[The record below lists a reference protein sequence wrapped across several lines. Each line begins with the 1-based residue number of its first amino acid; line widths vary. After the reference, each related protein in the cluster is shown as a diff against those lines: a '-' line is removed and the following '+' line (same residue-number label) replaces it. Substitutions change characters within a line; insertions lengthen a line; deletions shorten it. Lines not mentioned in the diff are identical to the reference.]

1 MVFDEHNIRQAI
13 MAYADGELDAEQRAA
28 MLGYVTANPEWLT
41 VLRDLERLRATARR
55 VMRDSTPAV
64 PDTVR
69 QRITALAPAAALPIG
84 KTSDA
89 PQPFRWRPL
98 AAAAA
103 VALLLGLAGGLM
115 IPSRPPRSPAA
126 AAPTVPLTLAAAVTR
141 VHVDCSRF
149 PLAGH
154 AGPFP
159 TTGPAAALADSVR
172 QAFHADATHPDLS
185 SLGFEFVGAGPCRVP
200 LDGTIHLLYRA
211 ADPNRRETLS
221 VFVQADRGQ
230 IDLPLRQMAVMT
242 AATEPHPAY
251 VWRADGAVFFLV
263 ADAADVAD
271 KARDVVQLALAR

>member
-1 MVFDEHNIRQAI
+1 MVFDEHNIRQAL
-13 MAYADGELDAEQRAA
+13 MAYADGELDAEHRAA
-28 MLGYVTANPEWLT
+28 MLGYVTAHPEWLT
-41 VLRDLERLRATARR
+41 VLCDLERLRATARR

-64 PDTVR
+64 PDAVR
-69 QRITALAPAAALPIG
+69 QRIRAMVADASLPIG
-84 KTSDA
+84 KT
-89 PQPFRWRPL
+89 PNRPRPFRWRPL
-98 AAAAA
+98 AVAAAI
-103 VALLLGLAGGLM
+103 ALLIGLAGGLM
-115 IPSRPPRSPAA
+115 IPSRPLRSPVAT
-126 AAPTVPLTLAAAVTR
+126 APTVPLTLAAAVTR

-172 QAFHADATHPDLS
+172 KAFHAETSHPDLS
-185 SLGFEFVGAGPCRVP
+185 SLRFDFVGAGPCRVP
-200 LDGTIHLLYRA
+200 LEGTIHLLYRA
-211 ADPNRRETLS
+211 SDPNRRETLS

-230 IDLPLRQMAVMT
+230 IDVPLRQVAVMT
-242 AATEPHPAY
+242 AATDPHPAY